1 MNTVVFILVL
11 VPIDRLMSIRIWIA
25 LLYEA
30 DTEAPKIMHTDPLPS
45 PHDAACFR
53 YESTT
58 VKAIKWVVVSLS
70 MILAPREH
78 ILVIPNVTVIFH
90 GKGGEPCPTLALNF
104 PSSPLVF
111 PSCHGSVP
119 VVLPFPSYTM
129 QRKAGAEVQ
138 PSSAATKT
146 VYVIWGDKAES
157 TFWSP
162 SSCALLLGCT

>member
-1 MNTVVFILVL
+1 MSSLTIQHGLMNTVVFILVL
-11 VPIDRLMSIRIWIA
+11 VPINRLMSIRIWIA

-30 DTEAPKIMHTDPLPS
+30 DTEAPKVMHTNPLPS

-78 ILVIPNVTVIFH
+78 ILVISNVIIIFH
-90 GKGGEPCPTLALNF
+90 GEGDEPCPTLALNS

-111 PSCHGSVP
+111 PSCHRSVP
-119 VVLPFPSYTM
+119 VVLPIPYFIM
-129 QRKAGAEVQ
+129 REN
-138 PSSAATKT
+138 
-146 VYVIWGDKAES
+146 
-157 TFWSP
+157 
-162 SSCALLLGCT
+162 

>member
-1 MNTVVFILVL
+1 MNTVVFIPIL

-70 MILAPREH
+70 MILAPREM
-78 ILVIPNVTVIFH
+78 FSW
-90 GKGGEPCPTLALNF
+90 
-104 PSSPLVF
+104 SSKMPVGVF
-111 PSCHGSVP
+111 R
-119 VVLPFPSYTM
+119 L
-129 QRKAGAEVQ
+129 
-138 PSSAATKT
+138 
-146 VYVIWGDKAES
+146 ES
-157 TFWSP
+157 
-162 SSCALLLGCT
+162 

>member
-1 MNTVVFILVL
+1 MNTVVFIPVL

-25 LLYEA
+25 LLYDYEA

-111 PSCHGSVP
+111 PSCH
-119 VVLPFPSYTM
+119 
-129 QRKAGAEVQ
+129 
-138 PSSAATKT
+138 
-146 VYVIWGDKAES
+146 
-157 TFWSP
+157 SP
-162 SSCALLLGCT
+162 SSNHIIHHAVKSW

>member
-1 MNTVVFILVL
+1 MNTVVFIPVL

-146 VYVIWGDKAES
+146 MKLHLFHTHAVRISDNTLSYA
-157 TFWSP
+157 
-162 SSCALLLGCT
+162 

>member
-1 MNTVVFILVL
+1 MNTVVFIPVL

-119 VVLPFPSYTM
+119 VVLPVHSILQCFIPCY
-129 QRKAGAEVQ
+129 E
-138 PSSAATKT
+138 
-146 VYVIWGDKAES
+146 
-157 TFWSP
+157 
-162 SSCALLLGCT
+162 ALNLETICCKKCLVDRLSKDHQIN

>member
-1 MNTVVFILVL
+1 MNTVVFIPVL

-78 ILVIPNVTVIFH
+78 ILVIPNVILV
-90 GKGGEPCPTLALNF
+90 KDSKSMEYPRECPDHLILYYN
-104 PSSPLVF
+104 
-111 PSCHGSVP
+111 
-119 VVLPFPSYTM
+119 
-129 QRKAGAEVQ
+129 
-138 PSSAATKT
+138 
-146 VYVIWGDKAES
+146 
-157 TFWSP
+157 
-162 SSCALLLGCT
+162 

>member
-1 MNTVVFILVL
+1 MSSLTIQHGLMNTVVFIPVL

-138 PSSAATKT
+138 PSSTASKM
-146 VYVIWGDKAES
+146 VSVW
-157 TFWSP
+157 
-162 SSCALLLGCT
+162 LRN

>member
-1 MNTVVFILVL
+1 MNTVVFIPVL

-119 VVLPFPSYTM
+119 VVLPIPSYTM

-138 PSSAATKT
+138 PSSAASKT
-146 VYVIWGDKAES
+146 VPVISSDKAES
-157 TFWSP
+157 TFWSL